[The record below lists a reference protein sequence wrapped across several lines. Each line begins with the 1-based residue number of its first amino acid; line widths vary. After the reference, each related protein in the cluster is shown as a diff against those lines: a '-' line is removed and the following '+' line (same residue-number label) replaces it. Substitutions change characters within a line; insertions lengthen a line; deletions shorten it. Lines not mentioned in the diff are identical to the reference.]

1 MICMFQMPDGGKLR
15 WLCWSEWDPSGSQ
28 AASSDGS
35 EERTSESD
43 TKSDPESEPEN
54 ESESEAEGESEAESD
69 LKAEV
74 VPSGKRKNFGK
85 RKVPVRACKRV

>member
-1 MICMFQMPDGGKLR
+1 MPDGGKLR

-54 ESESEAEGESEAESD
+54 ESEAEGESEAESD
-69 LKAEV
+69 LKVEV
-74 VPSGKRKNFGK
+74 VQSGKRKNFGK
-85 RKVPVRACKRV
+85 RKVPRRVCKRLRATR